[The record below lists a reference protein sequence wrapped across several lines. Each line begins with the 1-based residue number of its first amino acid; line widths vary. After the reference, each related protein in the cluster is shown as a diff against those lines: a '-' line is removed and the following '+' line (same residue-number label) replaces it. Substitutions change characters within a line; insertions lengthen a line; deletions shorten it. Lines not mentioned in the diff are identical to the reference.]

1 MTAKTK
7 LILKNCTRLVSF
19 ILILLLLLY
28 GVSFLLEPKNNDDAA
43 GFVNPNASGYLSLE
57 KDTLDVFIVGNSD
70 AYSGFSPMEMWKNY
84 GFTSYISGTGKQ
96 LIGESV
102 RAVEQCLKTQKP
114 KVVILETDQLYTN
127 SNSVQVIARDARKQI
142 LNQFSNFFFCFVAAR
157 NVSKGRFDLIFRQ
170 HARFAL
176 TKRHGTFATAAL
188 HLTHEEDPDTNQQQ
202 HREPG
207 DEDRSQQAWFFRR
220 FTDNLDVLG
229 QQVIQ

>member
-1 MTAKTK
+1 MMTAKTK

-102 RAVEQCLKTQKP
+102 RAVENCLKTQKP

-127 SNSVQVIARDARKQI
+127 SNSVQVIARDVRKQVY
-142 LNQFSNFFFCFVAAR
+142 NQFSV
-157 NVSKGRFDLIFRQ
+157 
-170 HARFAL
+170 
-176 TKRHGTFATAAL
+176 
-188 HLTHEEDPDTNQQQ
+188 
-202 HREPG
+202 
-207 DEDRSQQAWFFRR
+207 
-220 FTDNLDVLG
+220 LD
-229 QQVIQ
+229 